1 MPHIDQA
8 IQSYLTAIEVE
19 GKSPKTVASYANSL
33 ADFRRVGRQRSL
45 PEAVED
51 YEVDHVYSFLGALRE
66 RGASRGFQHRRHREV
81 QTLCDHKIG
90 SA

>member
-1 MPHIDQA
+1 MPHVDRA

-33 ADFRRVGRQRSL
+33 ADFRRIGRQLGS

-51 YEVDHVYSFLGALRE
+51 YEVDHVYAFLGALR
-66 RGASRGFQHRRHREV
+66 
-81 QTLCDHKIG
+81 
-90 SA
+90 